1 MLFITHV
8 IKLSVISEL
17 VWSLSCY
24 SLNFSPSND
33 QTTEHG
39 EFNDL
44 PRGVRIPKDFSHPS
58 QDSFIPSS
66 CWKCSL
72 RNLLSVAPSA
82 SVLLGCPTK
91 CYKLHTRAHTCTPT
105 HTHLGSSRLLV
116 EHSLS
121 QLQRPWFRIGKAKTR
136 EDWMVRLFPFPQIRP
151 SRVFSLLEGKY
162 THYSACFM
170 KVLTLVG
177 RNQQKD
183 RLSSAMLESRIF
195 NMWLWGGT
203 LTGSFWKWAIVL
215 LRWADWYQALTTP
228 SSDGARVW
236 LHFSWGWSL
245 FYSQGGRDWL
255 WLNSGRS
262 GDLNQV

>member
-1 MLFITHV
+1 MH
-8 IKLSVISEL
+8 
-17 VWSLSCY
+17 
-24 SLNFSPSND
+24 
-33 QTTEHG
+33 
-39 EFNDL
+39 
-44 PRGVRIPKDFSHPS
+44 
-58 QDSFIPSS
+58 
-66 CWKCSL
+66 
-72 RNLLSVAPSA
+72 
-82 SVLLGCPTK
+82 
-91 CYKLHTRAHTCTPT
+91 AHT
-105 HTHLGSSRLLV
+105 HTSRV
-116 EHSLS
+116 FMVTCWARHSLS

-136 EDWMVRLFPFPQIRP
+136 EDWTVRLFPFPQIRP

-203 LTGSFWKWAIVL
+203 LTGSFWKWATVL
-215 LRWADWYQALTTP
+215 LWWADWYQALTTP
-228 SSDGARVW
+228 SSDGARIW

-262 GDLNQV
+262 GDLNQVWVLTQVQSFPCFSAVFTPFHISVFRLVDFKLASLGFLGAYRPSKQAPAPARF

>member
-1 MLFITHV
+1 MIRPQSMV
-8 IKLSVISEL
+8 
-17 VWSLSCY
+17 SLMTCPEVSGY
-24 SLNFSPSND
+24 QRIFLI
-33 QTTEHG
+33 
-39 EFNDL
+39 L
-44 PRGVRIPKDFSHPS
+44 PRILSYPALVENVLWGI
-58 QDSFIPSS
+58 
-66 CWKCSL
+66 CSL
-72 RNLLSVAPSA
+72 
-82 SVLLGCPTK
+82 
-91 CYKLHTRAHTCTPT
+91 LHHLPQSSWAAQQNVINCTRVRTHARPHT

-255 WLNSGRS
+255 
-262 GDLNQV
+262 VK